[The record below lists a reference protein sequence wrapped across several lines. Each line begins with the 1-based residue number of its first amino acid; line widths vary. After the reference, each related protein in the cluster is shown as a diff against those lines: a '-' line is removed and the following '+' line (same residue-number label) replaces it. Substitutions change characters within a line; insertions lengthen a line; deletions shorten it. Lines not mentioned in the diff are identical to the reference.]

1 VLLAAGVT
9 CGFGVQLLVFKWIL
23 RPGKWTMLSL
33 HNNLKVLVEVYWLVR
48 YRMGTFPVPDLWVG

>member
-1 VLLAAGVT
+1 VT